1 MSTNTATTQPN
12 RLCRIIHFFLPLKEN
27 SVTGE
32 SIVDEEAFYAE
43 RGKYANRTAAAFA
56 LVDGTAVLLDFGP
69 HTFWAWALMP
79 LGAVIAC
86 LFGATARLLFDGRS
100 RP

>member
-1 MSTNTATTQPN
+1 MFTNAVTTQPN
-12 RLCRIIHFFLPLKEN
+12 RLRRLVQFFLPLKEG

-32 SIVDEEAFYAE
+32 SVIDEEAFYAE
-43 RGKYANRTAAAFA
+43 RWKYVNRTAATFA
-56 LVDGTAVLLDFGP
+56 LVEGTAILLDFGP

-86 LFGATARLLFDGRS
+86 LLGATVRLLFDGRS
-100 RP
+100 QP